1 MTAMRKVAVVGIG
14 GMYPTCRDTVE
25 FCARLFSGQSLIREW
40 DEAVRQGK
48 KMRSTVAGY
57 ISVEESGLEEIPST
71 LLENYPEFFRD
82 RQERIPTENLA
93 TADLGSIWAML
104 GTREAVGM
112 AGWTEQE
119 IQSEQTGVVIGSGAG
134 GNEVSRKSWH
144 NFFALDKKTR
154 FLGPHNVDRCM
165 VYRDAANVSCLLRT
179 RGVCE
184 SIGSACATGL
194 GNIGYAYRLI
204 AFGLQDR
211 VVAGGTEGTSMESFI
226 GFDAMQVLSRGFAP
240 ERSSRPFDVERNGFV
255 CSFGAGIVALE
266 SYDAAR
272 ARGATV
278 LAVID
283 SYFNNSDGSGNMFAP
298 SFDGQQRLWKGLLGE
313 RPEALRP
320 DVVKVHG
327 TSTPLG
333 DALELLSVVNAMG
346 DAPFHVSAP
355 KSQFGHMLG
364 AAGAV
369 EFVAAVLMLREQT
382 VSPCL
387 NADRLN
393 EEPEDFQTQ
402 TGWTGPKEPL
412 AAYRHLLPAEP
423 LRKEINRIVCLNY
436 GFGSTNSAISISK
449 DHLA

>member
-1 MTAMRKVAVVGIG
+1 MKLRKVAIVGIG
-14 GMYPTCRDTVE
+14 GMFPTCADTRA
-25 FCARLFSGQSLIREW
+25 FSDKLFAGKSLIRTW
-40 DEAVRQGK
+40 DEALRHGK
-48 KMRSTVAGY
+48 KMRSTVSGY
-57 ISVEESGLEEIPST
+57 ISVEESGLEELPST

-82 RQERIPTENLA
+82 RFERIPTENLA

-104 GTREAVGM
+104 GAQEVIRM
-112 AGWTEQE
+112 SGWTSAE
-119 IQSEQTGVVIGSGAG
+119 IQSEQTGVVIGTGAG

-144 NFFALDKKTR
+144 NFFVLDKKTR

-165 VYRDAANVSCLLRT
+165 VYRDAANVSCLIKS

-184 SIGSACATGL
+184 CIGSACATGL

-211 VVAGGTEGTSMESFI
+211 IIAGGTEGTSMESFI
-226 GFDAMQVLSRGFAP
+226 GFDAMQVLSRGFEP
-240 ERSSRPFDVERNGFV
+240 EKSSRPFDVERNGFV

-266 SYDAAR
+266 AYDAAK
-272 ARGATV
+272 ARGAEI

-283 SYFNNSDGSGNMFAP
+283 SYFNNSDGSGDMFAP
-298 SFDGQQRLWKGLLGE
+298 SFDGQQRLWNGLLGD
-313 RPEALRP
+313 RKEAMLP

-333 DALELLSVVNAMG
+333 DAIELLSVVNVMG
-346 DAPFHVSAP
+346 RHPFHISAP

-369 EFVAAVLMLREQT
+369 ELVAAVLMLREQT

-387 NADRLN
+387 NADQLN
-393 EEPEDFQTQ
+393 ESREEFQEEADWQ
-402 TGWTGPKEPL
+402 GPREPL
-412 AAYRHLLPAEP
+412 AAYRHLVPVTP
-423 LRKEINRIVCLNY
+423 VKKEINRIVCLNY
-436 GFGSTNSAISISK
+436 GFGSTNSAMAISREE
-449 DHLA
+449 A